1 MADGIMGH
9 TYPEV
14 YGTQMPTHIMPA
26 PMQGRREEE
35 DMTIYDV
42 FRHIISKTN
51 WDGMDFNEENKRQA
65 AAISLIDQLEELN
78 LFGALVLNI
87 KEKA

>member
-1 MADGIMGH
+1 MTGIPGH
-9 TYPEV
+9 EYANV
-14 YGTQMPTHIMPA
+14 YATSIPSYLTPS
-26 PMQGRREEE
+26 MQEHREEQ

-51 WDGMDFNEENKRQA
+51 WDGLDFNEENKRKA
-65 AAISLIDQLEELN
+65 AATSLIDQLEELN
-78 LFGALVLNI
+78 IFGALVLNI